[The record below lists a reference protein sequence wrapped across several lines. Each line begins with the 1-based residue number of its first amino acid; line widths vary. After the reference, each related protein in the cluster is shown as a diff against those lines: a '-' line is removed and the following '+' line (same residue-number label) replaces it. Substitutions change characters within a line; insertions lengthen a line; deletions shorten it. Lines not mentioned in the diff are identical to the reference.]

1 MDLGTNA
8 KATETENG
16 KVLLK
21 SLALKS
27 KFSVLKLFTLKWL
40 ILCFVSLKIFFKCMR
55 WFYGCMCV
63 YICIYVCVCIHNS
76 FIVALGNSSKSKD
89 KKTYRDFPGGPV
101 VKTTGSQ
108 CRHAA
113 TKKIPYRATKTWHSQ
128 IN

>member
-40 ILCFVSLKIFFKCMR
+40 ILCFVSLKIFFKMHE
-55 WFYGCMCV
+55 MVLCV
-63 YICIYVCVCIHNS
+63 YVCVYMYIC
-76 FIVALGNSSKSKD
+76 VCVY
-89 KKTYRDFPGGPV
+89 T
-101 VKTTGSQ
+101 
-108 CRHAA
+108 
-113 TKKIPYRATKTWHSQ
+113 
-128 IN
+128 